1 MKATGS
7 LRLKRGI
14 WQMVFEYQDA
24 IGQRRQKSES
34 TGLPEKGNKRRAQA
48 MLEKRLDEMERQ
60 YTAAL
65 EVKNVQFLSFMRSWL
80 DDVVSYKV
88 KGNTLSQYRYV
99 FEGYISKYKPFHG
112 VKLQD
117 VTPALLQSYYN
128 AQLKAGLSPNTIRK
142 HHANIHKCLDYA
154 VRLCML
160 PVNPS
165 VMTELPPKRK
175 YRGATAYTPEQS
187 KTLLKLFE
195 GDTLETAVMLA
206 ATYGLRRSEICGLR
220 WDAVDFDTGVVHI
233 CYTAVMDKGRVLYS
247 DSTKT
252 ATSNRKLP
260 LMAFMRAYLQ
270 KVKAQQSE
278 SKELLGSAYQDSGFV
293 CVYADG
299 SPIRPDF
306 VTPHFQRILKQGG
319 LPVIRF
325 HDLRHSAVYAL
336 RKGGCDAKDI
346 QTWLGHSDVST
357 TLNIYGHL
365 LGGDME
371 RLGKVMDSLL
381 FQEAKAG

>member
-1 MKATGS
+1 MTKQRTRLIILFLTIMFPSYPHGHRLFLILFKWGGTGTPVPPPQKPGAMPHS
-7 LRLKRGI
+7 I
-14 WQMVFEYQDA
+14 YQ
-24 IGQRRQKSES
+24 
-34 TGLPEKGNKRRAQA
+34 
-48 MLEKRLDEMERQ
+48 
-60 YTAAL
+60 
-65 EVKNVQFLSFMRSWL
+65 
-80 DDVVSYKV
+80 
-88 KGNTLSQYRYV
+88 
-99 FEGYISKYKPFHG
+99 H
-112 VKLQD
+112 
-117 VTPALLQSYYN
+117 
-128 AQLKAGLSPNTIRK
+128 
-142 HHANIHKCLDYA
+142 
-154 VRLCML
+154 
-160 PVNPS
+160 
-165 VMTELPPKRK
+165 
-175 YRGATAYTPEQS
+175 
-187 KTLLKLFE
+187 
-195 GDTLETAVMLA
+195 
-206 ATYGLRRSEICGLR
+206 
-220 WDAVDFDTGVVHI
+220 
-233 CYTAVMDKGRVLYS
+233 YS

-260 LMAFMRAYLQ
+260 LTAFMRAYLQ

-278 SKELLGSAYQDSGFV
+278 SKELLGSAYQNSGFV

-357 TLNIYGHL
+357 PLNIYGHL

>member
-14 WQMVFEYQDA
+14 WQMVFDYQDA

-34 TGLPEKGNKRRAQA
+34 TGLPEKGNKRRAQQ
-48 MLEKRLDEMERQ
+48 MLHKRLDEMEQQ

-65 EVKNVQFLSFMRSWL
+65 EAKNVLFLSFMRDWL
-80 DDVVSYKV
+80 NDVVAYNV
-88 KGNTLSQYRYV
+88 KENTLSQYRYV

-187 KTLLKLFE
+187 KALLKLFE
-195 GDTLETAVMLA
+195 GDPLEAAVMLA
-206 ATYGLRRSEICGLR
+206 AAYGLRRSEICGLR
-220 WDAVDFDTGVVHI
+220 WDAVDFDAGFIHI
-233 CYTAVMDKGRVLYS
+233 CYTAVMDKGKVLYS

-260 LMAFMRAYLQ
+260 LTAFMRAYLQ

-278 SKELLGSAYQDSGFV
+278 YKVLLGEAYKDSGFV

-306 VTPHFQRILKQGG
+306 VTHHFQRILKQGG

-381 FQEAKAG
+381 FQEVKAG